1 MTNYLMGGSTSLV
14 SYFEKLLVEKFRWI
28 GFSVEFLRDFVITEL
43 ATKLRKLGTLG
54 TSAID
59 VRVNHNTTC
68 CRPDNASVLVNW
80 SVTELIAIVLW
91 SVQSV
96 FMLKKKSHCGKVSPF
111 NSEISLHVTFKFYCF
126 VMILEHKILTKSL
139 KYYHIGMLPRYY

>member
-1 MTNYLMGGSTSLV
+1 MGGSTSLV

-80 SVTELIAIVLW
+80 SVTELTAMLW
-91 SVQSV
+91 SVKGV
-96 FMLKKKSHCGKVSPF
+96 FMLKKKSHCGKVYSSKVIPLW
-111 NSEISLHVTFKFYCF
+111 N
-126 VMILEHKILTKSL
+126 
-139 KYYHIGMLPRYY
+139 